1 MPRAVYAEW
10 DEDDVA
16 DWVDERPA
24 RRPRRKPL
32 AWLRIVLM
40 SSCSIAGLVY
50 FALEQEQTTRPTER
64 QKEVPSSVLVAPA
77 PTWRPVPAPTAP
89 YALAGSSGAV
99 ASEAREHVNGARED
113 TLVLGRFGDFRYAQV
128 TLVQGTAE
136 TAGSFYIDI
145 VRRAARSGLAVAH
158 QGQSRMIETKFGPVE
173 AAPLLLANKG
183 EQACQAFR
191 LPDAAAEFSFQ
202 GWLCGSSAPDE
213 AQLACFI
220 DGITLAGGTN
230 PSLKA
235 VFARAER
242 SRTEGCGPSARTA
255 STAIKPPARP

>member
-10 DEDDVA
+10 DEDEVA

-24 RRPRRKPL
+24 RRLRRRPL

-40 SSCSIAGLVY
+40 SSCCIAGLVY
-50 FALEQEQTTRPTER
+50 FALEQEQNIHPADR
-64 QKEVPSSVLVAPA
+64 QKEVPSAVLSAPA
-77 PTWRPVPAPTAP
+77 PTWRPLPPSP
-89 YALAGSSGAV
+89 SLYALAGSSGTV
-99 ASEAREHVNGARED
+99 STEAREHANGARED

-128 TLVQGTAE
+128 ALVQGTAE
-136 TAGSFYIDI
+136 AAGSFYIDI

-173 AAPLLLANKG
+173 AAPLTLANKG
-183 EQACQAFR
+183 EQSCQAFR
-191 LPDAAAEFSFQ
+191 LPDAVTEFSFQ

-220 DGITLAGGTN
+220 DGIALVGGTN
-230 PSLKA
+230 PSLRA
-235 VFARAER
+235 VFAQADRNRNEA
-242 SRTEGCGPSARTA
+242 CGPSARTA
-255 STAIKPPARP
+255 SVTVKPMARP

>member
-1 MPRAVYAEW
+1 MARAVYAEW

-16 DWVDERPA
+16 EWVDERPA
-24 RRPRRKPL
+24 RRLRRKPL
-32 AWLRIVLM
+32 TWLRIVLM

-50 FALEQEQTTRPTER
+50 FALEQEQATRPTEH

-77 PTWRPVPAPTAP
+77 PAWRPLPPSPAP
-89 YALAGSSGAV
+89 YALTGASGSITL
-99 ASEAREHVNGARED
+99 EAREHTNGARED

-136 TAGSFYIDI
+136 TAGSFYIDT

-173 AAPLLLANKG
+173 AAPLTLANKG
-183 EQACQAFR
+183 EQTCQAFR
-191 LPDAAAEFSFQ
+191 LPDAAAEFGFQ

-220 DGITLAGGTN
+220 DGIVLAGGTN

-235 VFARAER
+235 VFAQAER
-242 SRTEGCGPSARTA
+242 KRTEGCGQGARTA
-255 STAIKPPARP
+255 AAIRPPARP